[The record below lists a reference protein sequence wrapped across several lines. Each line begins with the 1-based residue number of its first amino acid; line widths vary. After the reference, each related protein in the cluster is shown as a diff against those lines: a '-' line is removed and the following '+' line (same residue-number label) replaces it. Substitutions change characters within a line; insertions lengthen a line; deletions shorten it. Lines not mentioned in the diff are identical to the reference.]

1 MAKVDITGLLTGLA
15 GTPDLER
22 EGIKRASAVQGTG
35 LGSNLA
41 RSLALQAPQREQMM
55 RQAAGGLFGI
65 DTRTA
70 GQQVQEQLG
79 QLDVTTPEGQQ
90 QAVKLIAQIDPT
102 RALALRT
109 QFAKENKA
117 LQTASA
123 AALVEEKRY
132 QENLALEKR
141 KVEATETSSLSS
153 LLKAQT
159 PSTSIVKGENG
170 DYTVVEDKTGDV
182 VSRGSTLSEAQKVA
196 KELAPFQERQAT
208 KKVALNKIQE
218 VETTM
223 RRAEELMGISRY
235 SQNSPEALENPKLI
249 GEIMPSS
256 LPGTGSDYWA
266 KMVENVPALDVIG
279 GFEITKLESEIKTL
293 KSGLALDAL
302 AVLKKLSSTGA
313 SGLGATNAMEIE
325 MLQNELV
332 TLDATLPSDL
342 PRKFDIIRKH
352 MNTLLNISNDLPVEI
367 EWSNPKYGKYT
378 REFEGIRAY
387 TLDNGKTFYN
397 QVNNQLIP
405 E

>member
-1 MAKVDITGLLTGLA
+1 MTQPTDLTGMLTAGLFEPTQQALPSSLEQVSMRLA
-15 GTPDLER
+15 QQ
-22 EGIKRASAVQGTG
+22 AGTG
-35 LGSNLA
+35 LRRGIG
-41 RSLALQAPQREQMM
+41 
-55 RQAAGGLFGI
+55 AATGA
-65 DTRTA
+65 DTRTNPEVA
-70 GQQVQEQLG
+70 RAAMQG
-79 QLDVTTPEGQQ
+79 LDINNPADQPKILQIVRKYAPE
-90 QAVKLIAQIDPT
+90 
-102 RALALRT
+102 R
-109 QFAKENKA
+109 E
-117 LQTASA
+117 
-123 AALVEEKRY
+123 AALVAQFAQQGRQRSLLEAAATKEAAEAVREEKKY
-132 QENLALEKR
+132 QEGLALEKR
-141 KVEATETSSLSS
+141 RVKATETSSLSS

-170 DYTVVEDKTGDV
+170 DYTVVEDNTGV
-182 VSRGSTLSEAQKVA
+182 VISRGSTLSEAQKVA

-266 KMVENVPALDVIG
+266 KMVENVPVLDAIG
-279 GFEITKLESEIKTL
+279 DFEITKLESEIKTL

-387 TLDNGKTFYN
+387 TLDNGRTFYN

>member
-22 EGIKRASAVQGTG
+22 EGITRASAVQGTG

-55 RQAAGGLFGI
+55 RQGAGGLFGV

-90 QAVKLIAQIDPT
+90 QAVKLIAQIDPA

-132 QENLALEKR
+132 QEGLALEKR
-141 KVEATETSSLSS
+141 RVKATETSSLSS
-153 LLKAQT
+153 LLEAQT

-170 DYTVVEDKTGDV
+170 DYTVVEDITGV
-182 VSRGSTLSEAQKVA
+182 VISRGSTLSEAQKVA

-256 LPGTGSDYWA
+256 LPRTGSDYWA

-387 TLDNGKTFYN
+387 TLDNGRTFYN

>member
-1 MAKVDITGLLTGLA
+1 MCIRD
-15 GTPDLER
+15 R
-22 EGIKRASAVQGTG
+22 
-35 LGSNLA
+35 
-41 RSLALQAPQREQMM
+41 
-55 RQAAGGLFGI
+55 
-65 DTRTA
+65 
-70 GQQVQEQLG
+70 
-79 QLDVTTPEGQQ
+79 
-90 QAVKLIAQIDPT
+90 
-102 RALALRT
+102 
-109 QFAKENKA
+109 
-117 LQTASA
+117 
-123 AALVEEKRY
+123 
-132 QENLALEKR
+132 
-141 KVEATETSSLSS
+141 
-153 LLKAQT
+153 
-159 PSTSIVKGENG
+159 TSIVKGENG
-170 DYTVVEDKTGDV
+170 DYTVVEDNTGV
-182 VSRGSTLSEAQKVA
+182 VISRGSTLSEAQKVA

-266 KMVENVPALDVIG
+266 KMVENVPVLDAIG
-279 GFEITKLESEIKTL
+279 DFEITKLESEIKTL

-387 TLDNGKTFYN
+387 TLDNGRTFYN
-397 QVNNQLIP
+397 QVNNQLIS

>member
-1 MAKVDITGLLTGLA
+1 
-15 GTPDLER
+15 
-22 EGIKRASAVQGTG
+22 
-35 LGSNLA
+35 
-41 RSLALQAPQREQMM
+41 
-55 RQAAGGLFGI
+55 
-65 DTRTA
+65 
-70 GQQVQEQLG
+70 
-79 QLDVTTPEGQQ
+79 
-90 QAVKLIAQIDPT
+90 
-102 RALALRT
+102 
-109 QFAKENKA
+109 
-117 LQTASA
+117 
-123 AALVEEKRY
+123 
-132 QENLALEKR
+132 
-141 KVEATETSSLSS
+141 
-153 LLKAQT
+153 
-159 PSTSIVKGENG
+159 VKGENG
-170 DYTVVEDKTGDV
+170 DYTVVEDKTGV
-182 VSRGSTLSEAQKVA
+182 VISRGSTLSEAQKVA
-196 KELAPFQERQAT
+196 KELAPFQERQAA
-208 KKVALNKIQE
+208 KKVALNKIRE

-378 REFEGIRAY
+378 SEFEGIRAY
-387 TLDNGKTFYN
+387 TLDNGRTYYN

>member
-1 MAKVDITGLLTGLA
+1 MARQDIAGLLTGMP
-15 GTPDLER
+15 TQRPDP
-22 EGIKRASAVQGTG
+22 SM
-35 LGSNLA
+35 N
-41 RSLALQAPQREQMM
+41 REQWAM
-55 RQAAGGLFGI
+55 AF
-65 DTRTA
+65 
-70 GQQVQEQLG
+70 
-79 QLDVTTPEGQQ
+79 GQQ
-90 QAVKLIAQIDPT
+90 QADRVGQGLRGLTGGTTAQEQAGIADLKAQERIS
-102 RALALRT
+102 ALATSQDPAELR
-109 QFAKENKA
+109 QAAQLLQQRGKPAEAARILAQLKA
-117 LQTASA
+117 DE
-123 AALVEEKRY
+123 ALKVEETRY
-132 QENLALEKR
+132 QEGLAIKKR
-141 KVEATETSSLSS
+141 EVAATEAASLSS

-170 DYTVVEDKTGDV
+170 DYTVVEDKTGV
-182 VSRGSTLSEAQKVA
+182 VISRGSTLSEAQKVA
-196 KELAPFQERQAT
+196 KELAPFQERQAA
-208 KKVALNKIQE
+208 KKVALNKIRE

-235 SQNSPEALENPKLI
+235 SQNSSEALENPKLI

-378 REFEGIRAY
+378 SEFEGIRAY
-387 TLDNGKTFYN
+387 TLDNGKTYYN

>member
-1 MAKVDITGLLTGLA
+1 MARQDIAGLLTGMP
-15 GTPDLER
+15 TQRPDPSM
-22 EGIKRASAVQGTG
+22 G
-35 LGSNLA
+35 
-41 RSLALQAPQREQMM
+41 REQWAM
-55 RQAAGGLFGI
+55 AF
-65 DTRTA
+65 
-70 GQQVQEQLG
+70 
-79 QLDVTTPEGQQ
+79 GQQ
-90 QAVKLIAQIDPT
+90 QADRVGQGLRGLTGATTVREQAGIADLKAQERIS
-102 RALALRT
+102 ALATSQDPAELR
-109 QFAKENKA
+109 QAAQLLQQRGKPAEAARILAQLKA
-117 LQTASA
+117 DE
-123 AALVEEKRY
+123 ALKVEETRY
-132 QENLALEKR
+132 QEGLAIKKR
-141 KVEATETSSLSS
+141 EVAATEAASLSS

-170 DYTVVEDKTGDV
+170 DYTVVEDKTGV
-182 VSRGSTLSEAQKVA
+182 VISRGSTLSEAQKVA
-196 KELAPFQERQAT
+196 KELAPFQERQAA
-208 KKVALNKIQE
+208 KKVALNKIRE

-378 REFEGIRAY
+378 SEFEGIRAY
-387 TLDNGKTFYN
+387 TLDNGKTYYN

-405 E
+405 

>member
-1 MAKVDITGLLTGLA
+1 MARQDIAGLLTGMP
-15 GTPDLER
+15 TQRPDP
-22 EGIKRASAVQGTG
+22 SM
-35 LGSNLA
+35 N
-41 RSLALQAPQREQMM
+41 REQWAM
-55 RQAAGGLFGI
+55 AF
-65 DTRTA
+65 
-70 GQQVQEQLG
+70 
-79 QLDVTTPEGQQ
+79 GQQ
-90 QAVKLIAQIDPT
+90 QADRVGQGLRGLTGATTVREQAGIADLKAQERIS
-102 RALALRT
+102 ALATSQDPAELR
-109 QFAKENKA
+109 QAAQLLQQRGKPAEAARILAQLKA
-117 LQTASA
+117 DE
-123 AALVEEKRY
+123 ALKVEETRY
-132 QENLALEKR
+132 QEGLAIKKR
-141 KVEATETSSLSS
+141 EVAATEAASLSS

-170 DYTVVEDKTGDV
+170 DYTVVEDKTGV
-182 VSRGSTLSEAQKVA
+182 VISRGSTLSEAQKVA
-196 KELAPFQERQAT
+196 KELAPFQERQAA
-208 KKVALNKIQE
+208 KKVALNKIRE

-378 REFEGIRAY
+378 SEFEGIRAY
-387 TLDNGKTFYN
+387 TLDNGRTYYN

>member
-1 MAKVDITGLLTGLA
+1 MARQDIAGLLTGMP
-15 GTPDLER
+15 TQRPDPSM
-22 EGIKRASAVQGTG
+22 G
-35 LGSNLA
+35 
-41 RSLALQAPQREQMM
+41 REQWAM
-55 RQAAGGLFGI
+55 AF
-65 DTRTA
+65 
-70 GQQVQEQLG
+70 
-79 QLDVTTPEGQQ
+79 GQQ
-90 QAVKLIAQIDPT
+90 QADRVGQGLRGLTGATTVREQAGIADLKAQERIS
-102 RALALRT
+102 ALATSKDPAELR
-109 QFAKENKA
+109 QAAQLLQQRGKPAEAARILAQLKA
-117 LQTASA
+117 DE
-123 AALVEEKRY
+123 ALKVEETRY
-132 QENLALEKR
+132 QEGLAIKKR
-141 KVEATETSSLSS
+141 EVAATEAASLSS

-159 PSTSIVKGENG
+159 PSTSIVKGEDG
-170 DYTVVEDKTGDV
+170 DYAVVEDNTGV
-182 VSRGSTLSEAQKVA
+182 VISRGSTLNEAQKVA
-196 KELAPFQERQAT
+196 KELAPFQERQAA
-208 KKVALNKIQE
+208 KKVALNKIRE

-235 SQNSPEALENPKLI
+235 SQNSPEALKNPKLI

-378 REFEGIRAY
+378 SEFEGIRAY
-387 TLDNGKTFYN
+387 TLDNGKTYYN

-405 E
+405 

>member
-1 MAKVDITGLLTGLA
+1 MARQDIAGLLTGMP
-15 GTPDLER
+15 TQRPDPSM
-22 EGIKRASAVQGTG
+22 G
-35 LGSNLA
+35 
-41 RSLALQAPQREQMM
+41 REQWAM
-55 RQAAGGLFGI
+55 AF
-65 DTRTA
+65 
-70 GQQVQEQLG
+70 
-79 QLDVTTPEGQQ
+79 GQQ
-90 QAVKLIAQIDPT
+90 QADRVGQGLRGLTGATTVREQAGIADLKAQERIS
-102 RALALRT
+102 ALATSKDPAELR
-109 QFAKENKA
+109 QAAQLLQQRGKPAEAARILAQLKA
-117 LQTASA
+117 DE
-123 AALVEEKRY
+123 ALKVEETRY
-132 QENLALEKR
+132 QEGLAIKKR
-141 KVEATETSSLSS
+141 EVAATEAASLSS

-159 PSTSIVKGENG
+159 PSTSIVKGEDG
-170 DYTVVEDKTGDV
+170 DYAVVEDNTGV
-182 VSRGSTLSEAQKVA
+182 VISRGSTLNEAQKVA
-196 KELAPFQERQAT
+196 KELAPFQERQAA
-208 KKVALNKIQE
+208 KKVALNKIRE

-235 SQNSPEALENPKLI
+235 SQNSPEALKNPKLI

-378 REFEGIRAY
+378 SEFEGIRAY
-387 TLDNGKTFYN
+387 TLDNGKTYYN
-397 QVNNQLIP
+397 QVNNQLIQ
-405 E
+405 

>member
-1 MAKVDITGLLTGLA
+1 MAQPTDLTGMLTA
-15 GTPDLER
+15 
-22 EGIKRASAVQGTG
+22 
-35 LGSNLA
+35 
-41 RSLALQAPQREQMM
+41 
-55 RQAAGGLFGI
+55 GLFEPTQQALPSSLEQVSMRLAQQAGI
-65 DTRTA
+65 GLRRGIGAATGADTRTNPEVA
-70 GQQVQEQLG
+70 RAAMQG
-79 QLDVTTPEGQQ
+79 LDINNPADQPKILQIVRKYAPE
-90 QAVKLIAQIDPT
+90 
-102 RALALRT
+102 R
-109 QFAKENKA
+109 E
-117 LQTASA
+117 
-123 AALVEEKRY
+123 AALVAQFAQQGRQRSLLEAAATKEAAEAVREEKKY
-132 QENLALEKR
+132 QEGLALEKR
-141 KVEATETSSLSS
+141 RVKATETSSLSS

-170 DYTVVEDKTGDV
+170 DYTVVEDNTGV
-182 VSRGSTLSEAQKVA
+182 VISRGSTLSEAQKVA

-266 KMVENVPALDVIG
+266 KMVENVPVLDAIG
-279 GFEITKLESEIKTL
+279 DFEITKLESEIKTL

-387 TLDNGKTFYN
+387 TLDNGRTFYN